1 MCRIWK
7 YANSRPIPALQKVQQ
22 STVVTKLIRGPLQKG
37 MITGLINEN
46 QQIMKKITLSIAV
59 ILSAVCCTKTE
70 TFNEVKT
77 SNQEIKL
84 YAHDLNALVS
94 AKTVTNPETYAVNW
108 TDGDSISVFTS
119 VAGQLPTTVDDW
131 KIGNPVK
138 FVTNTAE
145 GDNRIFVIDE
155 SVKDAAAG
163 KLEAF
168 RERYATNKP
177 LDWYVVYPGFMQTPS
192 TPGKSIIF
200 FGKRSDLDM
209 SQHGNDNMD
218 HLARQDV
225 LLGKALNTLEPVVS
239 MQHIGAL
246 QQVTVKNTCSEPITV
261 KSITMTTT
269 TAKLSGEFRMHLT
282 EAEPFDPSDAMSSSS
297 EFVLDVTDG
306 TPIASGSSAKFYFV
320 TPPFKVA
327 AGENVTFSITA
338 DKGTSVKTMTAQS
351 ELSFLSGHRYNANVD
366 FATDESLAKTV
377 SDVVMN
383 VYKLQAQGC
392 NSGLDLSTGEVIDLY
407 NILELEENQARVDV
421 VTVQPGEINF
431 IAPSNNDH
439 FSWLQGTAFT
449 SIPTWTTRNTTS
461 FRRTYLNKGQF
472 DAITTY
478 SEIVKAYDEAAT
490 SWTIN
495 DVAGNESQN
504 KFNGLKAAQAG
515 YLVIAAKTS
524 DGRYALIHFKEVG
537 AYKQAPQWSNMT
549 IKIDVKIK
557 DNTPASQQ

>member
-1 MCRIWK
+1 
-7 YANSRPIPALQKVQQ
+7 
-22 STVVTKLIRGPLQKG
+22 
-37 MITGLINEN
+37 
-46 QQIMKKITLSIAV
+46 MKKITLSIAV

-84 YAHDLNALVS
+84 YAHDLNALVPS
-94 AKTVTNPETYAVNW
+94 RTVTNPETYAVNW

-119 VAGQLPTTVDDW
+119 VAGQLPGDANDW

-138 FVTNTAE
+138 FVTNTVE

-163 KLEAF
+163 KLIAF
-168 RERYATNKP
+168 RERYATNDA
-177 LDWYVVYPGFMQTPS
+177 LDWYVVYPRFMQTPS

-209 SQHGNDNMD
+209 SQHSNDNMD
-218 HLARQDV
+218 HLALQDV

-246 QQVTVKNTCSEPITV
+246 QQVTVKNTCSEAITV

-282 EAEPFDPSDAMSSSS
+282 AEEPFDPSDAINSSS

-320 TPPFKVA
+320 TPPFTVA

-338 DKGTSVKTMTAQS
+338 DKGTSVKTMNAQS

-366 FATDESLAKTV
+366 FAMDESLAKTV

-383 VYKLQAQGC
+383 VYKLQLEGC

-407 NILELEENQARVDV
+407 NISEENQKRVDV
-421 VTVQPGEINF
+421 VTVQPGQINF
-431 IAPSNNDH
+431 IAPSNGDH
-439 FSWLQGTAFT
+439 FKYLEGSFYNIINWK
-449 SIPTWTTRNTTS
+449 TRNTTS
-461 FRRTYLNKGQF
+461 FRRTYLGKAQF
-472 DAITTY
+472 DAITKY

-495 DVAGNESQN
+495 DTAGNESQN

-524 DGRYALIHFKEVG
+524 DGRYALIYFKEVG
-537 AYKQAPQWSNMT
+537 AYKQAPEWSNMT
-549 IKIDVKIK
+549 ITIDVKIK
-557 DNTPASQQ
+557 DNTSASQQ

>member
-77 SNQEIKL
+77 SNPEIKL
-84 YAHDLNALVS
+84 YAHDLNALVPS
-94 AKTVTNPETYAVNW
+94 RTVTDPETYEVNW
-108 TDGDSISVFTS
+108 KDGDAISVFTS
-119 VAGQLPTTVDDW
+119 VAGQELPKTADEW

-155 SVKDAAAG
+155 SVKDAALG
-163 KLEAF
+163 KLNAF
-168 RERYATNKP
+168 RERYATNEA

-192 TPGKSIIF
+192 TPGKSVIF
-200 FGKRSDLDM
+200 FGKRNDLDM

-218 HLARQDV
+218 HLALQDV

-246 QQVTVKNTCSEPITV
+246 QQVTVKNTCSDPITV

-282 EAEPFDPSDAMSSSS
+282 EAEPFNPSDALNSSST
-297 EFVLDVTDG
+297 FVLDVTDG

-327 AGENVTFSITA
+327 AGENVTFSIAA

-366 FATDESLAKTV
+366 FAVDESRAKTV

-407 NILELEENQARVDV
+407 NISEENQKRVDV
-421 VTVQPGEINF
+421 VTAQGQNIMF

-439 FSWLQGTAFT
+439 FSGLQGTAFT
-449 SIPTWTTRNTTS
+449 NIPNWTTRKTTS
-461 FRRTYLNKGQF
+461 FRRTYLSMEQF
-472 DAITTY
+472 NHITQY

-495 DVAGNESQN
+495 DIAGDESQN
-504 KFNGLKAAQAG
+504 KFICLKNAQAV
-515 YLVIAAKTS
+515 YHLVIAAKTS

>member
-7 YANSRPIPALQKVQQ
+7 YANSRPNPALQKVQQ

-77 SNQEIKL
+77 SNQGIKL

-119 VAGQLPTTVDDW
+119 VAGQLPGNANDW

-168 RERYATNKP
+168 RERYATSEA
-177 LDWYVVYPGFMQTPS
+177 LDWYVVYPRFMQTPS
-192 TPGKSIIF
+192 TPGKSVIF

-218 HLARQDV
+218 HLALQDV

-282 EAEPFDPSDAMSSSS
+282 EAEPFDPSDAMNSSS

-327 AGENVTFSITA
+327 AGEDVTISITA

-366 FATDESLAKTV
+366 FAVDESLAKTV

-407 NILELEENQARVDV
+407 NISAADQARVDV
-421 VTVQPGEINF
+421 VTVQPGQINF

-449 SIPTWTTRNTTS
+449 SIPNWTTRNKTS
-461 FRRTYLNKGQF
+461 FRKTWLNKDDF
-472 DAITTY
+472 NAITKY

-524 DGRYALIHFKEVG
+524 DGRYALIFFKAVG
-537 AYKQAPQWSNMT
+537 AYKGDPEWSNMT
-549 IKIDVKIK
+549 ITIDVKVK

>member
-1 MCRIWK
+1 
-7 YANSRPIPALQKVQQ
+7 
-22 STVVTKLIRGPLQKG
+22 
-37 MITGLINEN
+37 
-46 QQIMKKITLSIAV
+46 MKKITLSIAV

-84 YAHDLNALVS
+84 YAHDLNALVPS
-94 AKTVTNPETYAVNW
+94 RTVTNPATYEVNW
-108 TDGDSISVFTS
+108 KDGDAISVFTS
-119 VAGQLPTTVDDW
+119 VAGQELPKTPDEW

-155 SVKDAAAG
+155 SVKDAALG
-163 KLEAF
+163 KLNAF
-168 RERYATNKP
+168 RERYATNEA

-200 FGKRSDLDM
+200 FGKRNDLDM

-218 HLARQDV
+218 HLALQDV
-225 LLGKALNTLEPVVS
+225 LLGKATKTKEPVVS
-239 MQHIGAL
+239 MKHIGAL
-246 QQVTVKNTCSEPITV
+246 QQVTVKNTCSDPITV
-261 KSITMTTT
+261 KSITMTTK
-269 TAKLSGEFRMHLT
+269 TAILSGEFRMHLT
-282 EAEPFDPSDAMSSSS
+282 EAEPFVPSDAINSSS

-306 TPIASGSSAKFYFV
+306 TEIAPGSSAKFYFV

-366 FATDESLAKTV
+366 FVMDESPAKTV

-383 VYKLQAQGC
+383 VYKLQGEGC

-407 NILELEENQARVDV
+407 NISEENQKRVDV
-421 VTVQPGEINF
+421 VTAQGQNIMF
-431 IAPSNNDH
+431 IAPYNNDH
-439 FSWLQGTAFT
+439 FEHLQGSAFT
-449 SIPTWTTRNTTS
+449 NIPKWKTRNTTS
-461 FRRTYLNKGQF
+461 FRRTYLGKAQF
-472 DAITTY
+472 DAITKY

-495 DVAGNESQN
+495 NVAGNESQN
-504 KFNGLKAAQAG
+504 KFIGLAGAQAT
-515 YLVIAAKTS
+515 YLVIAAKTF
-524 DGRYALIHFKEVG
+524 DGRYALIFFKAVG
-537 AYKQAPQWSNMT
+537 AYKQAPEWSNMT
-549 IKIDVKIK
+549 VTIDVKIK

>member
-1 MCRIWK
+1 
-7 YANSRPIPALQKVQQ
+7 
-22 STVVTKLIRGPLQKG
+22 
-37 MITGLINEN
+37 
-46 QQIMKKITLSIAV
+46 MKKITLSIAV

-94 AKTVTNPETYAVNW
+94 TRTVTDPETYEVNW
-108 TDGDSISVFTS
+108 KDGDAISVFTS
-119 VAGQLPTTVDDW
+119 VAGQELPKTPDEW

-138 FVTNTAE
+138 FVTNNAE

-155 SVKDAAAG
+155 SVTDAALG
-163 KLEAF
+163 KLAAF
-168 RERYATNKP
+168 RERYSTNKA

-192 TPGKSIIF
+192 NPGKSIIF

-218 HLARQDV
+218 HLALQDV

-261 KSITMTTT
+261 KSITMTTK

-282 EAEPFDPSDAMSSSS
+282 EAKPFDPSDALNSSS

-327 AGENVTFSITA
+327 AGENVTFSIAA

-366 FATDESLAKTV
+366 FAVDESLAKTV

-383 VYKLQAQGC
+383 VYKLQKEGC
-392 NSGLDLSTGEVIDLY
+392 NSGLDLSTGDVIDLY
-407 NILELEENQARVDV
+407 NISAEDQARVDV
-421 VTVQPGEINF
+421 VTVQPGQINF

-439 FSWLQGTAFT
+439 FGYLTGTVFY
-449 SIPTWTTRNTTS
+449 SIPNWTTRNTTS
-461 FRRTYLNKGQF
+461 FRRTYLGKAQF
-472 DAITTY
+472 DAITKY

-490 SWTIN
+490 SWSITASDGTVTN
-495 DVAGNESQN
+495 GKESEN
-504 KFNGLKAAQAG
+504 KFNGLSANQAG

-524 DGRYALIHFKEVG
+524 DGRYALIFFKAVG
-537 AYKQAPQWSNMT
+537 AYKQAPEWSNMT
-549 IKIDVKIK
+549 VTIDVKVK
-557 DNTPASQQ
+557 DNTSASQQ

>member
-1 MCRIWK
+1 
-7 YANSRPIPALQKVQQ
+7 
-22 STVVTKLIRGPLQKG
+22 
-37 MITGLINEN
+37 
-46 QQIMKKITLSIAV
+46 MKKITLSIAV

-84 YAHDLNALVS
+84 YAHDLNALVPS
-94 AKTVTNPETYAVNW
+94 RTVTNPATYEVNW
-108 TDGDSISVFTS
+108 KDGDAISVFTS
-119 VAGQLPTTVDDW
+119 VAGQELPKTPDEW

-155 SVKDAAAG
+155 SVKDAALG
-163 KLEAF
+163 KLNAF
-168 RERYATNKP
+168 RERYATNEA

-200 FGKRSDLDM
+200 FGKRNDLDM

-218 HLARQDV
+218 HLALQDV
-225 LLGKALNTLEPVVS
+225 LLGKATNTKEPVVS
-239 MQHIGAL
+239 MKHIGAL
-246 QQVTVKNTCSEPITV
+246 QQVTVTNTCSKAITV
-261 KSITMTTT
+261 KSITMATT
-269 TAKLSGEFRMHLT
+269 TAILSGEFRMHLT
-282 EAEPFDPSDAMSSSS
+282 EDVPFNPSDALNSSST
-297 EFVLDVTDG
+297 FVLDVTDG
-306 TPIASGSSAKFYFV
+306 AAIAPGSSAKFYFV

-327 AGENVTFSITA
+327 AGENVTISITA

-366 FATDESLAKTV
+366 FAVDESLAKTV

-383 VYKLQAQGC
+383 VYKLQGEGC
-392 NSGLDLSTGEVIDLY
+392 NSGLDLSTGDVIDLY
-407 NILELEENQARVDV
+407 NISEENQKHVDV
-421 VTVQPGEINF
+421 VTVQPNVIDF

-439 FSWLQGTAFT
+439 FSYLQGTSFT
-449 SIPTWTTRNTTS
+449 SIPNWTTRNTTS
-461 FRRTYLNKGQF
+461 FRRTYLGKAQF
-472 DAITTY
+472 DAITKY

-495 DVAGNESQN
+495 DTAGNESQN

-524 DGRYALIHFKEVG
+524 DGRYALIFFKAVG
-537 AYKQAPQWSNMT
+537 DYVYEPQYSNMT
-549 IKIDVKIK
+549 ITIDVKIK
-557 DNTPASQQ
+557 DNTSASQQ